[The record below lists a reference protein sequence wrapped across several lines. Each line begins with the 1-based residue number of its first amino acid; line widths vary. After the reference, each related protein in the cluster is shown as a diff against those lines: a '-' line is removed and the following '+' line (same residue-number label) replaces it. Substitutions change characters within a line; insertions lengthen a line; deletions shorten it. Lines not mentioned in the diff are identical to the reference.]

1 MAKKYET
8 LRSRMSPAARD
19 ASAVE
24 YSQLIEMMPLF
35 ELRQAIELTQAE
47 VAKELHMGQGD
58 ISKLEHRTDMYVST
72 LARYLQAIGANLEV
86 RAVFEDGRVVRITQF
101 ENFPVGVAKVGGG
114 AAG

>member
-19 ASAVE
+19 ASAVD

-72 LARYLQAIGANLEV
+72 LAPLS
-86 RAVFEDGRVVRITQF
+86 
-101 ENFPVGVAKVGGG
+101 
-114 AAG
+114 AGHWRGPGDPSRLPGWPRRPD